1 MISGAI
7 RDIAII
13 IVALEILILN
23 ALLIVLVWQIWRL
36 VKMIQTEVKP
46 IIQDTQE
53 TVGTVRGTADFVSEN
68 VVEPVVATS
77 SKLAGWRR
85 TASVLRGEVQAT
97 VDQMRP
103 KSTGTGRSAPAGP
116 VNDGHQPTA
125 GS

>member
-13 IVALEILILN
+13 VVALEILILN
-23 ALLIVLVWQIWRL
+23 ALLIVLVWQVWRL

-53 TVGTVRGTADFVSEN
+53 TLGTVRGTADFVSAN
-68 VVEPVVATS
+68 LVDPVVKTS

-85 TASVLRGEVQAT
+85 SVSVLREEVRAT
-97 VDQMRP
+97 ARR
-103 KSTGTGRSAPAGP
+103 GGAPPP
-116 VNDGHQPTA
+116 V
-125 GS
+125 S